1 MAVYVNAGSVRVG
14 YTLKYNN
21 QLWRVM
27 TFDTV
32 KPGKGG
38 SYAQLKLRNLIQG
51 NQTEVRLR
59 TEEKIERA
67 VMEQLEMQYLYEDT
81 AGHCFMNTKTYEQ
94 VFFPP
99 SILEGTLDFLAA
111 NMTVT
116 VEYHEGKPIGVD
128 LPRVVELVVTETD
141 PTLKTA
147 TVTSSFKPAILETG
161 KVLSVPPFIEI
172 GQKIKIDTIEGRY
185 LERAKE

>member
-1 MAVYVNAGSVRVG
+1 
-14 YTLKYNN
+14 
-21 QLWRVM
+21 
-27 TFDTV
+27 
-32 KPGKGG
+32 
-38 SYAQLKLRNLIQG
+38 
-51 NQTEVRLR
+51 
-59 TEEKIERA
+59 
-67 VMEQLEMQYLYEDT
+67 MQYLYEDT